1 MRALWAAR
9 SDRYARP
16 VRAQQMLAGPP
27 LPEAAG
33 VGALTFGGFLT
44 EVGDR
49 YRDNEALVFD
59 DPRAGG
65 ATVRWTYGDLEHHAR
80 RVARA
85 LLSTGIGKGARVG
98 ILMGN
103 APRRSRRC
111 SVRGSSARWSSR
123 CRRSHRS
130 PSCRISS
137 GIPT

>member
-59 DPRAGG
+59 DPAPGARPSAGRT
-65 ATVRWTYGDLEHHAR
+65 ATSSTTPAASRGRCCRPAS
-80 RVARA
+80 ARA
-85 LLSTGIGKGARVG
+85 RAS
-98 ILMGN
+98 
-103 APRRSRRC
+103 
-111 SVRGSSARWSSR
+111 GS
-123 CRRSHRS
+123 
-130 PSCRISS
+130 
-137 GIPT
+137 